1 MSHPPIWPQIS
12 RCQTDHPLLGLG
24 DTTSQYRLPWPSG
37 KQNVKILRRF
47 VQLRLCPLG
56 KQSLINYDLD
66 KKLACL
72 KIHGE
77 IPESY
82 IFWIHDW
89 VISAYDVGVDD
100 SDHND
105 DGGNGD
111 QKDGGDDK
119 NAFEDNDGG
128 DGDDE
133 GDGWTLLAS
142 TLHMVL
148 TLILMMLMTR
158 RKMMTKMLSKRRTSL
173 PPSMV
178 SGLWVRPLL
187 GLFFG
192 TAASNTRLVMISEMI
207 IEKNS
212 HSIIMEP
219 LFTSFCIDF

>member
-66 KKLACL
+66 IKLACL

-105 DGGNGD
+105 DGGDGD

-133 GDGWTLLAS
+133 GW
-142 TLHMVL
+142 
-148 TLILMMLMTR
+148 
-158 RKMMTKMLSKRRTSL
+158 
-173 PPSMV
+173 
-178 SGLWVRPLL
+178 
-187 GLFFG
+187 
-192 TAASNTRLVMISEMI
+192 
-207 IEKNS
+207 
-212 HSIIMEP
+212 
-219 LFTSFCIDF
+219 

>member
-1 MSHPPIWPQIS
+1 M
-12 RCQTDHPLLGLG
+12 
-24 DTTSQYRLPWPSG
+24 
-37 KQNVKILRRF
+37 
-47 VQLRLCPLG
+47 RLCPLG

-133 GDGWTLLAS
+133 GW
-142 TLHMVL
+142 
-148 TLILMMLMTR
+148 
-158 RKMMTKMLSKRRTSL
+158 
-173 PPSMV
+173 
-178 SGLWVRPLL
+178 
-187 GLFFG
+187 
-192 TAASNTRLVMISEMI
+192 
-207 IEKNS
+207 
-212 HSIIMEP
+212 
-219 LFTSFCIDF
+219 

>member
-56 KQSLINYDLD
+56 KQSLINYDLYI
-66 KKLACL
+66 KLACL

-105 DGGNGD
+105 
-111 QKDGGDDK
+111 
-119 NAFEDNDGG
+119 
-128 DGDDE
+128 
-133 GDGWTLLAS
+133 
-142 TLHMVL
+142 
-148 TLILMMLMTR
+148 
-158 RKMMTKMLSKRRTSL
+158 
-173 PPSMV
+173 
-178 SGLWVRPLL
+178 
-187 GLFFG
+187 
-192 TAASNTRLVMISEMI
+192 
-207 IEKNS
+207 
-212 HSIIMEP
+212 
-219 LFTSFCIDF
+219 

>member
-47 VQLRLCPLG
+47 VRLRLCPLG

-105 DGGNGD
+105 ALIAQMADIGFKVVLLERLN
-111 QKDGGDDK
+111 QKWK
-119 NAFEDNDGG
+119 QKHF
-128 DGDDE
+128 
-133 GDGWTLLAS
+133 
-142 TLHMVL
+142 
-148 TLILMMLMTR
+148 
-158 RKMMTKMLSKRRTSL
+158 
-173 PPSMV
+173 
-178 SGLWVRPLL
+178 
-187 GLFFG
+187 
-192 TAASNTRLVMISEMI
+192 
-207 IEKNS
+207 
-212 HSIIMEP
+212 
-219 LFTSFCIDF
+219 